1 MKKKHIILVLL
12 LICLL
17 TISISVTYAKYSDY
31 FITSIG
37 GSVAKWDVSIE
48 ASEDKDITLVAGND
62 TKEYTIK
69 VKSNSEVKAKY
80 SIVVSNLPE
89 NVEVKLDAREYQ
101 SGDVVTFDNVGTIDA
116 DDSSPV
122 EHKLTF
128 NALLEADK
136 IEDSN
141 IKIDVVFVQDEI

>member
-62 TKEYTIK
+62 TKEYIIK

-89 NVEVKLDAREYQ
+89 NVEVKLDERDYE
-101 SGDVVTFDNVGTIDA
+101 SGDVVTFDNVGTINA
-116 DDSSPV
+116 DDDSPV

>member
-1 MKKKHIILVLL
+1 MKTKHIILVLL

-17 TISISVTYAKYSDY
+17 TISISVTYAEYSDY

-89 NVEVKLDAREYQ
+89 NVEVKLDERDYQ
-101 SGDVVTFDNVGTIDA
+101 SGDVVTFDNAGTINA

-122 EHKLTF
+122 EHKLIF

>member
-62 TKEYTIK
+62 TKEYIIK

-89 NVEVKLDAREYQ
+89 NVEVKLDERDYE
-101 SGDVVTFDNVGTIDA
+101 SGDVVTFDNVGTINA
-116 DDSSPV
+116 DDDSPV

-141 IKIDVVFVQDEI
+141 IKIEVVFVQDEI

>member
-48 ASEDKDITLVAGND
+48 ADEDKDITLVAGND
-62 TKEYTIK
+62 TKEYIIK

-89 NVEVKLDAREYQ
+89 NVEVKLDERDYE
-101 SGDVVTFDNVGTIDA
+101 SGDVVTFDNVGTINA
-116 DDSSPV
+116 DDDSPV

>member
-17 TISISVTYAKYSDY
+17 KISISVTYAKYSDY

-62 TKEYTIK
+62 TKEYIIK

-89 NVEVKLDAREYQ
+89 NVEVKLDERDYE
-101 SGDVVTFDNVGTIDA
+101 SGDVVTFDNVGTINA
-116 DDSSPV
+116 DDDSPV
-122 EHKLTF
+122 EHRLTF

-141 IKIDVVFVQDEI
+141 IKIEVVFVQDEI